1 MRRAVLLSSLVLACG
16 DNGVP
21 GGVPLEATDHLIVV
35 AHPADDLLF
44 MQPELLET
52 VQRGSLTTIYLRGAV
67 NEGTLAAYAHAAGS
81 SAWRCGDI
89 RIDTTPAHHC
99 RLAEPNISLV
109 FVERGDLATLVR
121 IVRTLDPDTV
131 RTLEVTGTHGTDDPE
146 HAEVGALAV
155 MALAATN
162 RSVELVSY
170 RGEATA
176 FEPANHVPKLYDE
189 TVAMLARYEA
199 CDRGCASCGKAC
211 TSLDQQHEDW
221 LRRRYAIGF
230 RRTGGGRLRAG
241 NECLAVDLTMTS
253 CPTAPIW
260 RLDAA
265 GELRAGDSCLYV
277 DDAGSPGISGCVG
290 GAARRWFI
298 DDDGHV
304 LSGARDLRCLTPRD
318 GTARLETCNADN
330 DPRWELVSATQST
343 ARASIGLSTTGR
355 EVRLG
360 DVTGD
365 RWADLCTVDAGG
377 LRCAQGTG
385 LGTFGT
391 LVRFDSL
398 TSPLAIEPK
407 SLVFG
412 DVDGDGR
419 QDACGR
425 DASGILCATAASG
438 FAAVRWTPA
447 FADADVVDTSSA
459 SLTAIDAD
467 GDASAELCGIT
478 TQGLFCAGKNATV
491 DGSLRSTSLA
501 ADAVVWFGDLDRDKA
516 ADWCTA
522 TDDGPVCSVWSHST
536 LTTDGSPWGYAIDGI
551 VEVAPATTA
560 TAALGDFDGDGN
572 ADLCTLRDDR
582 ILCARS
588 QRRGFGPRATL
599 AILPNQTTGSALW
612 LGDLDGDGRVDPC
625 VDTGTDIV
633 CARQP

>member
-21 GGVPLEATDHLIVV
+21 GGVPLEETDHLVVV

-44 MQPELLET
+44 MQPDLLED
-52 VQRGSLTTIYLRGAV
+52 VRRGSLTTVYLRGRV
-67 NEGTLAAYAHAAGS
+67 DEGTLSAYAHAAGT

-89 RIDTTPAHHC
+89 VIDAMPAHHC

-109 FVERGDLATLVR
+109 FVERGDLPTLVR

-131 RTLEVTGTHGTDDPE
+131 RTLDVTATHGTDDPE
-146 HAEVGALAV
+146 HVEVGGLTV

-176 FEPANHVPKLYDE
+176 FEPANQLPVLYDE

-211 TSLDQQHEDW
+211 TALDQQHEDW

-277 DDAGSPGISGCVG
+277 DEVGTLAIAGCVG
-290 GAARRWFI
+290 GAGRRWFL

-304 LSGARDLRCLTPRD
+304 ISGARDLRCLAARD
-318 GTARLETCNADN
+318 GIARLDACDS
-330 DPRWELVSATQST
+330 DPRWELVSPTQST
-343 ARASIGLSTTGR
+343 PRASIGISTTGR

-365 RWADLCTVDAGG
+365 HWADLCTVDASG

-391 LVRFDSL
+391 LVRFDDIAA
-398 TSPLAIEPK
+398 PLAIEPK

-412 DVDGDGR
+412 DVSGDRR

-425 DASGILCATAASG
+425 DDSGIVCATAPTFS
-438 FAAVRWTPA
+438 AVRWTPA
-447 FADADVVDTSSA
+447 FADADSA

-467 GDASAELCGIT
+467 GDGTAELCGTT
-478 TQGLFCAGKNATV
+478 TQGLFCAGKNETA
-491 DGSLRSTSLA
+491 DGSVRSTSPA
-501 ADAVVWFGDLDRDKA
+501 ADAVAWFGDLDGDNS

-522 TDDGPVCSVWSHST
+522 TDDGPACGVWAHRE
-536 LTTDGSPWGYAIDGI
+536 LTTDGSVWGYSIDGV
-551 VEVAPATTA
+551 VEVAPATTV
-560 TAALGDFDGDGN
+560 TAALGDIDGDGN

-588 QRRGFGPRATL
+588 QGRGFGPRATL